1 MRDHIEKG
9 YKEKVAPLNYQSAPL
24 RIEPYK
30 TTAHEIIVDMII
42 TDNQALSVEN
52 ALQRAGIPAKITR
65 HVHWEIVCDPDA
77 YEKILQSGVLFNDR
91 KELRLQGAEIKTKQS
106 VQKSFLVRAKEDVL
120 GQDKKQML
128 ENHFGVTGIQ
138 SIRHGIL
145 WNVAAAKANAEVTD
159 DVINSTIL
167 FNANAHDC
175 YYY

>member
-1 MRDHIEKG
+1 
-9 YKEKVAPLNYQSAPL
+9 
-24 RIEPYK
+24 
-30 TTAHEIIVDMII
+30 
-42 TDNQALSVEN
+42 
-52 ALQRAGIPAKITR
+52 
-65 HVHWEIVCDPDA
+65 
-77 YEKILQSGVLFNDR
+77 
-91 KELRLQGAEIKTKQS
+91 
-106 VQKSFLVRAKEDVL
+106 VL